1 MEQRSTSMKGMRF
14 VLSIVIPV
22 FVAGILIAMFPLYG
36 GHAATPSGPATAT
49 THTISTWGHADIA
62 VKPDQASLMLG
73 VQTRAAEVRKALSNN
88 NGKMDAVIAAL
99 VKQGVA
105 KTHIQTTDLS
115 VWYDTQQKMY
125 VVAHNLSVRL
135 DRIDK
140 VAAVLEAGVQAG
152 VNSSFGVTFG
162 LKDPAAAKSSA
173 LKAAVADARKRADSI
188 AETLGA
194 KVSQTVNIDE
204 ATSGFVTKGATGMGG
219 GGTPIQ
225 PGQYVVSADVNVTYT
240 CG

>member
-1 MEQRSTSMKGMRF
+1 MKRMRL

-22 FVAGILIAMFPLYG
+22 FVAGILIAIFPLYG
-36 GHAATPSGPATAT
+36 GHAATTSGQATAT
-49 THTISTWGHADIA
+49 IPTISTWGHADIA

-73 VQTRAAEVRKALSNN
+73 VQTRAAKVRTALSNN
-88 NGKMDAVIAAL
+88 NGKMNAVIAAL
-99 VKQGVA
+99 IKQGVA
-105 KTHIQTTDLS
+105 KTYIQTTDLS

-125 VVAHNLSVRL
+125 VVTHNLSVRL

-140 VAAVLEAGVQAG
+140 VAAVLEAGIQAG

-162 LKDPAAAKSSA
+162 LKDPAAAKSTA
-173 LKAAVADARKRADSI
+173 LKAAVADARKRASTI
-188 AETLGA
+188 AATLGA
-194 KVSQTVNIDE
+194 KVSQTINVDE

-219 GGTPIQ
+219 GSAPIQ
-225 PGQYVVSADVNVTYT
+225 PGQYVVSADVNVTYR